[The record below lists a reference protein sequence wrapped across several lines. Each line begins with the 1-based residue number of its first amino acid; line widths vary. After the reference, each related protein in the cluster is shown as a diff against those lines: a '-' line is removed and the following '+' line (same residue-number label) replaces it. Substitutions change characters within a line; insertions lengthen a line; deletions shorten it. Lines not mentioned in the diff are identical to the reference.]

1 MIEELTELKRCS
13 LFAEFSQIELEKVIN
28 IAHKKTII
36 TGDYAFRE
44 NEKGDNLIIIRLGTL
59 RLMKID
65 SSGDA
70 KQLTLLGTGSYVGE
84 MALFDDGL
92 RSASG
97 VAVERCDI
105 WKIPY
110 AELREILENNVGMAA
125 KFYKSMAR
133 GISRRLNYLNEDFM
147 ALKKFLKNRN

>member
-1 MIEELTELKRCS
+1 MIEELNELKRCS
-13 LFAEFSQIELEKVIN
+13 LFAEFSQIELEKVISV
-28 IAHKKTII
+28 AHKETII
-36 TGDYAFRE
+36 PGDHAFHE
-44 NEKGDNLIIIRLGTL
+44 NEEGDNLIIIRLGTL

-65 SSGDA
+65 TGGDA
-70 KQLTLLGTGSYVGE
+70 KQLALLGTGSYVGE
-84 MALFDDGL
+84 MALFDEGL

-110 AELREILENNVGMAA
+110 SELRELLENNVGMAA

-147 ALKKFLKNRN
+147 ALKKFLKSRD